1 MVDQTPTLDRVF
13 AALSDPTRRQMVER
27 LSLGPASVSELAEP
41 LAMSLAGAL
50 QHVQVLEASG
60 LVRSEKVGR
69 VRVCRVE
76 PTALQTVEQWVADRR
91 KVWERRFDRLGEY
104 LGDDQQPAAD
114 RHGDHRPG
122 PDRPDDRST
131 T

>member
-13 AALSDPTRRQMVER
+13 GALSDPTRRRMVER
-27 LSLGPASVSELAEP
+27 LSGGPASVSELAEP

-69 VRVCRVE
+69 VRVCRVD
-76 PTALQTVEQWVADRR
+76 PAALQTVERWVADRQ

-104 LGDDQQPAAD
+104 LGDDHHPTAD
-114 RHGDHRPG
+114 RQEDHRPG

-131 T
+131 A